1 MQETLKLFGLYND
14 AKETTTSGVVV
25 GRTEATSFDA
35 FLKPA
40 TTGAVLDVG
49 VFHANRPAIGVLQ
62 LRENLRD
69 RQHLASH
76 EIRRIKS
83 LGWGQGIEPQSLVRQ
98 FEVRGRGSQRVGL
111 GLQMS
116 QRAIGVNGSENLELA
131 GSIDGRT
138 RHHGPA
144 FSSLRRK
151 REPEL
156 KAFEEGAPIRLDRL
170 RVLFPT
176 LVVLRDQVGV
186 PA

>member
-1 MQETLKLFGLYND
+1 MQETLKLLSLDND
-14 AKETTTSGVVV
+14 AEETATGGVVI
-25 GRTEATSFDA
+25 GRTETTSFDA

-40 TTGAVLDVG
+40 TTGAVLDMG

-62 LRENLRD
+62 LSENLRQ
-69 RQHLASH
+69 RQHLATE

-83 LGWGQGIEPQSLVRQ
+83 LGWGQGIEPQSFVRQ
-98 FEVRGRGSQRVGL
+98 FEIRGRGSQRVGL

-116 QRAIGVNGSENLELA
+116 QRAIGMNGGENLGLA
-131 GSIDGRT
+131 GSIDGGTSHRRRT
-138 RHHGPA
+138 
-144 FSSLRRK
+144 FRRLGWK

-176 LVVLRDQVGV
+176 LVVLSDQVGV